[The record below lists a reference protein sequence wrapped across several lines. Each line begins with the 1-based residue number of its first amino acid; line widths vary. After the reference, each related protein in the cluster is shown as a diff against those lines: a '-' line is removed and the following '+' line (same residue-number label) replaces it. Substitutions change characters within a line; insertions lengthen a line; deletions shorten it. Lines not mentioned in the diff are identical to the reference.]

1 MINGYVKVYIREEER
16 RNFKKDIVIM
26 NDENL
31 NIQKEILLI
40 LKKKKLK
47 LKSW

>member
-1 MINGYVKVYIREEER
+1 MDMLKFISER
-16 RNFKKDIVIM
+16 NWRNFKKDIVIM

-47 LKSW
+47 LKS

>member
-1 MINGYVKVYIREEER
+1 MLKFISER
-16 RNFKKDIVIM
+16 NWRNFKKDIVIM

-47 LKSW
+47 LKS

>member
-1 MINGYVKVYIREEER
+1 MLKFISER
-16 RNFKKDIVIM
+16 NWRNFKKDIVIM

-40 LKKKKLK
+40 LKKKN
-47 LKSW
+47 